1 MMFLLL
7 IVMINSS
14 WSSKWTISN
23 STSYT
28 TTQVQF
34 KFTGYT
40 FTQVFRVVSGPIENS
55 LYYLYLIN
63 SPGNYLGIRKYSSS
77 ETYVWDAVISQ
88 RPVNK
93 FLEVDPIEQSVY
105 AATYSV
111 PTIIFKLIAKTGVLE
126 TMQQHYVNWNT
137 FDMKLHILSDNSGYF
152 LIGKDNASTTS
163 KICKYIYL
171 AIRQI
176 VDS

>member
-1 MMFLLL
+1 MIFLLL
-7 IVMINSS
+7 MIMINSS

-28 TTQVQF
+28 STQVQF
-34 KFTGYT
+34 NFTGYS

-93 FLEVDPIEQSVY
+93 FLEVDPIEQNVY

-111 PTIIFKLIAKTGVLE
+111 PTIIFKLIANTGVLD
-126 TMQQHYVNWNT
+126 TMQQHYK
-137 FDMKLHILSDNSGYF
+137 KLIFKMNLYMLYKLEHSIF
-152 LIGKDNASTTS
+152 LMQIFTMICS
-163 KICKYIYL
+163 KIIL
-171 AIRQI
+171 
-176 VDS
+176 VWSF